1 MRRAIAIALLA
12 VCPAA
17 LSSGC
22 GESAMAE
29 RARLGEETYVR
40 ECARCHMTDGRGVR
54 GVYPNLADNPIVTL
68 ESPEAAIETVVEGR
82 DAMPAFGGVM
92 PAQRIAAV
100 VTYVRRAWGN
110 DASSVTA
117 AQVK

>member
-12 VCPAA
+12 VCPAS
-17 LSSGC
+17 LSAGC
-22 GESAMAE
+22 GGSAKAE
-29 RARLGEETYVR
+29 RARLGAETYVR
-40 ECARCHMTDGRGVR
+40 ECARCHMMDGRGVR
-54 GVYPNLADNPIVTL
+54 GVFPNLAGNPIVTL
-68 ESPEAAIETVVEGR
+68 ESPEATIETVVDGR

-100 VTYVRRAWGN
+100 ITYVRHAWGN

-117 AQVK
+117 AQAK

>member
-12 VCPAA
+12 VCPT
-17 LSSGC
+17 LSSAC
-22 GESAMAE
+22 GESALTE
-29 RARLGEETYVR
+29 RTRLGAETYVR
-40 ECARCHMTDGRGVR
+40 DCARCHMTDGRGVR
-54 GVYPNLADNPIVTL
+54 GVYPNLAGNPILTL
-68 ESPEAAIETVVEGR
+68 ESPEAAIETVVDGR

-100 VTYVRRAWGN
+100 ITYVRHAWGN
-110 DASSVTA
+110 DASPVTA

>member
-12 VCPAA
+12 VWPAS
-17 LSSGC
+17 LWSGC
-22 GESAMAE
+22 GENATAE
-29 RARLGEETYVR
+29 RARLGQETYVR

-54 GVYPNLADNPIVTL
+54 GVYPNLAGNPILTL
-68 ESPEAAIETVVEGR
+68 ESPEAAIETVVDGR
-82 DAMPAFGGVM
+82 DAMPAFGGVL

-100 VTYVRRAWGN
+100 LTYVRHAWGN
-110 DASSVTA
+110 DASPVTA

>member
-1 MRRAIAIALLA
+1 MRRVIAVALLA
-12 VCPAA
+12 GLPAS

-22 GESAMAE
+22 GEDATRE
-29 RARLGEETYVR
+29 RARLGAETYVR

-54 GVYPNLADNPIVTL
+54 GVYPNLAGNPIVTL
-68 ESPEAAIETVVEGR
+68 ASPEAAIATVVQGR

-100 VTYVRRAWGN
+100 VTYVRRAWDN
-110 DASSVTA
+110 DA
-117 AQVK
+117 